1 LPAGLPV
8 VNGFDIPEI
17 QQTVV
22 KTQMKPRGF
31 NSQEILKSI
40 ALLIVCWVAVVVLFA
55 LQLKVVSGFTMS
67 QALRLSGPLWIIW
80 LLLAPVTIGLAL
92 RFPYGQRRNIRHA
105 VIHIAGCLAILF
117 TSQTITRKFMGHQQ
131 GFIRPGGPPPWVQM
145 RMQSGNTTPIPN
157 RENTGNHGTRP
168 FGLPLNLSAA
178 RSTFDMLIYWTLIS
192 SGQAYT
198 WIRRAQER
206 ERQAIAAEASAKQ
219 AQLMALQSQLN
230 PHFLFNSL
238 NAVTTLVHTDPNA
251 ADEMLTDLSGLL
263 RASLD
268 SKSTPTIPLSRELQL
283 LDCYLEIEKKRFGDR
298 LAVQLKVDNKSHETP
313 VPTFIL
319 QPLVENAI
327 RHGIERTSSK
337 GSITLTILQHPDQ
350 LHISI
355 RDTGPGLDNK
365 PSQSGRTGIGLT
377 NTRQRL
383 DRLYGERATLT
394 LFNPQEGG
402 CMVTIELP
410 VEPLNADK
418 NTSA

>member
-1 LPAGLPV
+1 
-8 VNGFDIPEI
+8 
-17 QQTVV
+17 
-22 KTQMKPRGF
+22 MKSLDL
-31 NSQEILKSI
+31 NSLKILKSI
-40 ALLIVCWVAVVVLFA
+40 ALLIVCWIAVVVLFA
-55 LQLKVVSGFTMS
+55 LQLKVVSGFTLS

-92 RFPYGQRRNIRHA
+92 RFPYGQGRNFRNA

-117 TSQTITRKFMGHQQ
+117 TSQSITRKFLGNQQ

-145 RMQSGNTTPIPN
+145 RLQSRNTAPT
-157 RENTGNHGTRP
+157 RDQENAGNHGTRP
-168 FGLPLNLSAA
+168 FGMPLNLSAA
-178 RSTFDMLIYWTLIS
+178 RSTFDLLIFWTLIS
-192 SGQAYT
+192 SCQAYT

-268 SKSTPTIPLSRELQL
+268 SKSTSTIPLSRELQL
-283 LDCYLEIEKKRFGDR
+283 LGNYLEIEKKRFGDR
-298 LAVQLKVDNKSHETP
+298 LTVQLEVDTKAHETP

-337 GSITLTILQHPDQ
+337 GTITLTILQHPDK

-383 DRLYGERATLT
+383 DRLYGKNATLT
-394 LFNPQEGG
+394 LTNPQEGG
-402 CMVTIELP
+402 CQVIIDLP
-410 VEPLNADK
+410 LETPPAKENSPA
-418 NTSA
+418 